1 MDVEGAHALVLPAL
15 QPTLKGVFDLAVF
28 PQSFGTAGQVQ
39 LFIGPDAL
47 LGTGL
52 AVLFDPGG
60 WLSVDTVLH
69 AQFAPVPAEAFLLVQ
84 GGTAGQN
91 QQPGHQYDQATEFHG
106 LITKFY
112 RSNRPPGDRL
122 PSFPTVPSHCIDT
135 GPALYEPILG
145 QKYRIPGNPGMPQG
159 EAHRQNPSPRN
170 TTLWLPLDDSDWKGP
185 H

>member
-60 WLSVDTVLH
+60 WLSVDTVLQ

-91 QQPGHQYDQATEFHG
+91 QQPGHQ
-106 LITKFY
+106 
-112 RSNRPPGDRL
+112 
-122 PSFPTVPSHCIDT
+122 
-135 GPALYEPILG
+135 
-145 QKYRIPGNPGMPQG
+145 
-159 EAHRQNPSPRN
+159 
-170 TTLWLPLDDSDWKGP
+170 
-185 H
+185 